1 MNRFNFHF
9 AKGLSERLW
18 WNIFPRGWK
27 RSRWIFFAFQGVG
40 SAADGFFSLSKGLE
54 VQPMDFFRFSRGW
67 KCSWWHFLAFQGVGS
82 AFFLFFRPSKPL
94 DGQGTGFFESGES
107 LQDSSPCHDTPCI
120 GRWNFA
126 RSNLHFPIFCLYLQ
140 HESINKKEAEQ

>member
-1 MNRFNFHF
+1 MLPSLFRV
-9 AKGLSERLW
+9 LSY
-18 WNIFPRGWK
+18 IVTY
-27 RSRWIFFAFQGVG
+27 FF
-40 SAADGFFSLSKGLE
+40 KGLE
-54 VQPMDFFRFSRGW
+54 AQPMDFFRFPRGW
-67 KCSWWHFLAFQGVGS
+67 KCSWWHFLAFQGVGNAAS
-82 AFFLFFRPSKPL
+82 DFFSFSKGLEAHFFPFSVRPSPW

>member
-1 MNRFNFHF
+1 MLHVVELAFLNRFNFHF

-40 SAADGFFSLSKGLE
+40 NAASDFFSFSKGLEMPAGGIFWLSKGLE
-54 VQPMDFFRFSRGW
+54 AHFFP
-67 KCSWWHFLAFQGVGS
+67 
-82 AFFLFFRPSKPL
+82 FFCPSKPL